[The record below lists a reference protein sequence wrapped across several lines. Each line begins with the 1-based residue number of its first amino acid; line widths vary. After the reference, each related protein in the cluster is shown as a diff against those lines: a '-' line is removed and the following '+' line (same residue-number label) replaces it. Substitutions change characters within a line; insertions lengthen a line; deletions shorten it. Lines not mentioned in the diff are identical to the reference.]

1 MHPNRKLKFE
11 LFDAHIVS
19 MKSCLVKSWTVIA
32 ALLAMQMSALA
43 GTILLE
49 GRYQQRNIFVINAA
63 SSDGI
68 GYCIYEVLVNG
79 LLTTDE
85 INTQAFEID
94 LTIFGLKT
102 GDPVNILIKHKDG
115 CTPKILNPGA
125 LEPSPTFVCTSIIC
139 GVNGALTWETTGEMG
154 KIPFIV
160 QQFKWNRWVNIGE
173 VLGNG
178 TNAKNIYRFQTQ
190 LHSGVNKFRV
200 VQKSFEG
207 DLRKSPVCDVNSNVE
222 AVNYRYDKKTKSV
235 YFSTET
241 SYELYNVFGQ
251 VVKRGRGTSVDCAAL
266 ARGDYWVSFDNQ
278 TEKFYKK

>member
-1 MHPNRKLKFE
+1 
-11 LFDAHIVS
+11 
-19 MKSCLVKSWTVIA
+19 MKSCLVKKWS
-32 ALLAMQMSALA
+32 ALLALLAIQIGAMA
-43 GTILLE
+43 GTIMLE

-63 SSDGI
+63 STDGI

-79 LLTTDE
+79 LITTDE

-94 LTIFGLKT
+94 LTIYGLKT

-125 LEPSPTFVCTSIIC
+125 LEPSPSFVCTSITC
-139 GVNGALTWETTGEMG
+139 GINGSLTWETTGEMG
-154 KIPFIV
+154 KIPFII
-160 QQFKWNRWVNIGE
+160 QQYKWNRWVNIGE

-178 TNAKNIYRFQTQ
+178 TNVKNIYRFQTQ
-190 LHSGVNKFRV
+190 LTSGLNKFRV

-207 DLRKSPVCDVNSNVE
+207 DLRKSSVCEVSSNVE
-222 AVNYRYDKKTKSV
+222 SVNYRYDKKSKSV
-235 YFSTET
+235 YFSADT

-251 VVKRGRGTSVDCAAL
+251 VVKRGRGASIDCTAL
-266 ARGDYWVSFDNQ
+266 SKGEYWVSFDNQ

>member
-1 MHPNRKLKFE
+1 
-11 LFDAHIVS
+11 
-19 MKSCLVKSWTVIA
+19 MKSCLFKHALTLLLLVSLHTASFA
-32 ALLAMQMSALA
+32 A
-43 GTILLE
+43 TIMLE

-63 SSDGI
+63 SADGI

-94 LTIFGLKT
+94 LTIYGLKN

-125 LEPSPTFVCTSIIC
+125 LEPSPSFVCTKIEC
-139 GVNGALTWETTGEMG
+139 GINGSLIWETTSEMG

-160 QQFKWNRWVNIGE
+160 QQFKWNKWVNLGE

-178 TNAKNIYRFQTQ
+178 TATKNIYKFQTQ
-190 LHSGVNKFRV
+190 LTSGINKFRV

-207 DLRKSPVCDVNSNVE
+207 DLRKSPNCEVKSNIESVTH
-222 AVNYRYDKKTKSV
+222 RYDRKPKTV
-235 YFSTET
+235 YFSSET

-251 VVKRGRGTSVDCAAL
+251 VVKRGRGTSIDCTAL
-266 ARGDYWVSFDNQ
+266 TRGEYWVSYDDR
-278 TEKFYKK
+278 TEKFMKK